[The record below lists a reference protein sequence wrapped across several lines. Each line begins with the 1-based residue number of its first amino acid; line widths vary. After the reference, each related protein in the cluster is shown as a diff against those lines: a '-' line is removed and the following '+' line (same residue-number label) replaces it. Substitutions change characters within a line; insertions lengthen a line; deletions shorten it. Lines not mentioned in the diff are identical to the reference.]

1 MTSFDATSNAL
12 DDLSKSLANA
22 VATVAPSLVAVKG
35 QRRFAYSGIH
45 WQPGV
50 VVTADYGLSRS
61 SQLTL
66 TLPDGNVVQA
76 DVSGRDSALDLAI
89 IQLER
94 TDLPVPQISEGQD
107 LRVGHLVLA
116 VGQSW
121 DYGTS
126 ASLGL
131 VGNLGGPWQTSQGR
145 SIDRFIRP
153 DVNLYP
159 NLLGGPLI
167 NTAGQVLG
175 INLNGPRNRV
185 VTLPA
190 SNLNRIIS
198 TLLNRGSLSR
208 GYLGLGLQPVELP
221 KTLQQTL
228 ALSTEVGLLV
238 VSVDAEG
245 PAERDGVLLG
255 DIVLAVN
262 GQVVDNLRAVYAHLE
277 SDQIGQPVCLHLA
290 RGGQPMD
297 ITVTLGEKTPGGRR

>member
-1 MTSFDATSNAL
+1 MTSSEMHSNSLTAL
-12 DDLSKSLANA
+12 SEGLADA
-22 VATVAPSLVAVKG
+22 VAAVAPCLVAVKG
-35 QRRFAYSGIH
+35 QRRFAYSGLH

-50 VVTADYGLSRS
+50 VVTADYGLGRS
-61 SQLTL
+61 HQLTL

-76 DVSGRDSALDLAI
+76 EVSGRDPALDLAI
-89 IQLER
+89 IQLDR
-94 TDLPVPQISEGQD
+94 TDLPIPQTSDGQA
-107 LRVGHLVLA
+107 LKVGHLVLA

-126 ASLGL
+126 ASLGM

-145 SIDRFIRP
+145 SIDRLLRP
-153 DVNLYP
+153 DVTLYP

-190 SNLNRIIS
+190 SNLDRIIS
-198 TLLNRGSLSR
+198 TLLNRGSLNR

-221 KTLQQTL
+221 KPLRQAL
-228 ALSTEVGLLV
+228 ALASEVGLLV

-245 PAERDGVLLG
+245 PAEQASVLIG

-262 GQVVDNLRAVYAHLE
+262 GQVVGNLRAVYAHLE
-277 SDQIGQPVCLHLA
+277 ADQIGQPVSLRLV
-290 RGGQPMD
+290 RGGQLMD
-297 ITVTLGEKTPGGRR
+297 VTVTLGEKTHEGR